1 MPFFYFFICLK
12 VCLFVCSEVEIISI
26 FTSIKQL
33 NCIWQHCLVGWRAQ
47 ASRSRSN
54 LCLYF
59 SSCHVVTGTEREKQ
73 YGLCCLC
80 CRWNR
85 LLFRRLMF
93 FLWRQQ
99 KFDLEIFGSVPR
111 RSEEKKF
118 TRFDLVT
125 FCNRARPTWIYLPSH
140 AAGFPEEF
148 APEFGLIYDVLFD
161 NIPKRLSNNTL
172 KSCV

>member
-1 MPFFYFFICLK
+1 
-12 VCLFVCSEVEIISI
+12 
-26 FTSIKQL
+26 
-33 NCIWQHCLVGWRAQ
+33 
-47 ASRSRSN
+47 
-54 LCLYF
+54 
-59 SSCHVVTGTEREKQ
+59 
-73 YGLCCLC
+73 
-80 CRWNR
+80 
-85 LLFRRLMF
+85 MF
-93 FLWRQQ
+93 FLRRQQ